1 MIITVVDETGTG
13 RRIHQHTISI
23 ESERLTV
30 RDLIAARV
38 SEEVRLH
45 NDKLAFQ
52 VNSLIQVDPT
62 SAEAQLNGAPK
73 GYRKLTVADTEKQT
87 YLAWDAFQKNGF
99 FILVN
104 DRQATSLDEQL
115 MLSKDTVVSFVRL
128 TQLVGG

>member
-38 SEEVRLH
+38 SEEVLLH

-73 GYRKLTVADTEKQT
+73 GYRKLSVADTEKQT
-87 YLAWDAFQKNGF
+87 YLAWDAF
-99 FILVN
+99 
-104 DRQATSLDEQL
+104 
-115 MLSKDTVVSFVRL
+115 
-128 TQLVGG
+128 